1 VPVAYSVISNI
12 QQDASARTLG
22 YMITFLIVC
31 VGRDL
36 PESLLL
42 RDALQ
47 RMLVFAGKVHN
58 LRLRATYA
66 DYADGMGTTL
76 LCV

>member
-1 VPVAYSVISNI
+1 
-12 QQDASARTLG
+12 
-22 YMITFLIVC
+22 MITFLIVC

-42 RDALQ
+42 HDALQ

-76 LCV
+76 LCVENFEKSFFSHLLSHHGHGDE